1 MYDCTKGKYHFR
13 GAAAHLVV
21 VFWLKEHCIEKKT
34 KQTRSEILCP
44 IKASFKSC
52 LLFMSHTHSRNSGSV
67 TSNAHTSRATVWTFH
82 ISRTANT
89 RIPIALLHEINTKCI
104 KPKLV
109 LDDNKINELSSGIA
123 PTNHRLSN
131 TVSFLVGEKLIDFYK
146 QANYLCAE
154 FCCEAAVWMQS
165 SVSHCCFIVPNKF
178 ENISRKCSIF
188 CCSFFS
194 FCLW

>member
-21 VFWLKEHCIEKKT
+21 VFWLKEHCIGKKT

-146 QANYLCAE
+146 QTNYLCAE
-154 FCCEAAVWMQS
+154 FCCGVNAVKRFS
-165 SVSHCCFIVPNKF
+165 LLLHCS
-178 ENISRKCSIF
+178 E
-188 CCSFFS
+188 
-194 FCLW
+194 